1 MFNVRRFYY
10 HALMSLDIPSI
21 QKVDGSSFRFA
32 VIASRYN
39 ETLVDSLVRHAC
51 ATIEASGSKTPL
63 IARVPG
69 AAELPFAA
77 STLASHSEF
86 DAIICIGVVIAG
98 DTNHHEI
105 IGDST
110 ADTLL
115 DLSISKKIPIINGI
129 LVVNNLAQAEARAG
143 EKINRGKEFAQ
154 AALEM
159 AQFTKKWKTKK
170 NK

>member
-1 MFNVRRFYY
+1 
-10 HALMSLDIPSI
+10 MSLDIPSLQEI
-21 QKVDGSSFRFA
+21 DGSGLRFA

-39 ETLVDSLVRHAC
+39 EALVDSLVRHAC
-51 ATIEASGSKTPL
+51 QTLKAAGADAPL
-63 IARVPG
+63 VERVPG

-77 STLASHSEF
+77 ATLAAHRRF

-98 DTNHHEI
+98 DTSHHEI

-110 ADTLL
+110 ASALL
-115 DLSISKKIPIINGI
+115 DLSIAQKVPVINGI

-143 EKINRGKEFAQ
+143 EEINRGKEFAQ

-159 AQFTKKWKTKK
+159 AQFTQKWKTTQ
-170 NK
+170 NP

>member
-1 MFNVRRFYY
+1 
-10 HALMSLDIPSI
+10 MSLDIPSI
-21 QKVDGSSFRFA
+21 QEIDGSGLRIA

-39 ETLVDSLVRHAC
+39 EALVDSLVAHAR
-51 ATIEASGSKTPL
+51 ATIEAAGAETPL
-63 IARVPG
+63 IERVPG

-77 STLASHSEF
+77 ATLAENEDF

-110 ADTLL
+110 ADALL
-115 DLSISKKIPIINGI
+115 NLSIERKVPVINGI
-129 LVVNNLAQAEARAG
+129 LVVNNRTQAEARAG
-143 EKINRGKEFAQ
+143 EEINRGKEFAQ

-159 AQFTKKWKTKK
+159 AAFTKKWKTKK
-170 NK
+170 NQ

>member
-1 MFNVRRFYY
+1 M
-10 HALMSLDIPSI
+10 PSI
-21 QKVDGSSFRFA
+21 QKIDGSCYRIA

-39 ETLVDSLVRHAC
+39 EALVDSLVHHAC
-51 ATIEASGSKTPL
+51 ETIEASGAATPV
-63 IARVPG
+63 IERVPG

-77 STLASHSEF
+77 ATLAKHGFF

-105 IGDST
+105 IADST
-110 ADTLL
+110 ASALL
-115 DLSISKKIPIINGI
+115 DLSIAKKVPVINGI

-143 EKINRGKEFAQ
+143 DEINRGKEFAQ

-159 AQFTKKWKTKK
+159 AQFAKKWKKK
-170 NK
+170 

>member
-1 MFNVRRFYY
+1 
-10 HALMSLDIPSI
+10 MSLDIPSI
-21 QKVDGSSFRFA
+21 QEIDGSGLRIA

-39 ETLVDSLVRHAC
+39 EALVDSLVQHAC
-51 ATIEASGSKTPL
+51 ATIEASGAERPV
-63 IARVPG
+63 IERVPG

-77 STLASHSEF
+77 STLAKHSQF

-110 ADTLL
+110 ATALL
-115 DLSISKKIPIINGI
+115 DISIAQQLPVLNGI
-129 LVVNNLAQAEARAG
+129 LVVNNLAQAQARAG
-143 EKINRGKEFAQ
+143 EEINRGKEFAQ

-159 AQFTKKWKTKK
+159 ALFTKKWTTK
-170 NK
+170 

>member
-1 MFNVRRFYY
+1 
-10 HALMSLDIPSI
+10 MSLDIPSI
-21 QKVDGSSFRFA
+21 QKIDGSGLRIA

-39 ETLVDSLVRHAC
+39 EALVDSLVRHAC
-51 ATIEASGSKTPL
+51 ATIKAAGANTPL
-63 IARVPG
+63 VERVPG

-77 STLASHSEF
+77 ATLADQSQF

-98 DTNHHEI
+98 DTSHHEI

-110 ADTLL
+110 ATALI
-115 DLSISKKIPIINGI
+115 DLGIAKKVPVINGI

-143 EKINRGKEFAQ
+143 DTINPGKEFAQ

-159 AQFTKKWKTKK
+159 AQFTKKWKT
-170 NK
+170 NQNL

>member
-1 MFNVRRFYY
+1 
-10 HALMSLDIPSI
+10 MSLDTPSI
-21 QKVDGSSFRFA
+21 HKIDGSDMRLA

-39 ETLVDSLVRHAC
+39 EALVDSLVKHAC
-51 ATIEASGSKTPL
+51 ATIEAAGAEAPL
-63 IARVPG
+63 VERVPG

-77 STLASHSEF
+77 ATLAEHSEF

-110 ADTLL
+110 ATTLL
-115 DLSISKKIPIINGI
+115 DLSIAQKLPVINGI

-143 EKINRGKEFAQ
+143 EEINRGKEFAQ

-159 AQFTKKWKTKK
+159 AKFTKKWKTKK
-170 NK
+170 NQ

>member
-1 MFNVRRFYY
+1 
-10 HALMSLDIPSI
+10 MSLDIPSVQEI
-21 QKVDGSSFRFA
+21 DGSGLRFA

-39 ETLVDSLVRHAC
+39 EALVDSLVRHAC
-51 ATIEASGSKTPL
+51 KTLEAAGADTPL
-63 IARVPG
+63 VERVPG

-77 STLASHSEF
+77 STVAGHSEF
-86 DAIICIGVVIAG
+86 DAIIVIGVVIAG

-110 ADTLL
+110 ATALL
-115 DLSISKKIPIINGI
+115 DVSLSQKVPVINGI

-143 EKINRGKEFAQ
+143 EDINRGKEFAQ

-159 AQFTKKWKTKK
+159 AQFTKKWKTTQ
-170 NK
+170 NQ

>member
-1 MFNVRRFYY
+1 
-10 HALMSLDIPSI
+10 MSLDIPSI
-21 QKVDGSSFRFA
+21 KEVNGSGMRFA

-39 ETLVDSLVRHAC
+39 EALVDSLLQHAC
-51 ATIEASGSKTPL
+51 ATIEAAGADAPV
-63 IARVPG
+63 IERVPG

-77 STLASHSEF
+77 ATLADHSNF
-86 DAIICIGVVIAG
+86 DAIIVIGVVIAG

-110 ADTLL
+110 ATALL
-115 DLSISKKIPIINGI
+115 DLSIAQKVPVINGI

-143 EKINRGKEFAQ
+143 EAINRGKEFAQ

-159 AQFTKKWKTKK
+159 AQFTKQWKTKK
-170 NK
+170 NQ